1 MLAAA
6 INIVFRTADKFAQ
19 LVSPLDKNK
28 RRGIRC
34 DNMLH
39 RFAKVAGHYDAANA
53 GLQLKPATKDEKNVC
68 RL

>member
-1 MLAAA
+1 
-6 INIVFRTADKFAQ
+6 
-19 LVSPLDKNK
+19 
-28 RRGIRC
+28 
-34 DNMLH
+34 MLH